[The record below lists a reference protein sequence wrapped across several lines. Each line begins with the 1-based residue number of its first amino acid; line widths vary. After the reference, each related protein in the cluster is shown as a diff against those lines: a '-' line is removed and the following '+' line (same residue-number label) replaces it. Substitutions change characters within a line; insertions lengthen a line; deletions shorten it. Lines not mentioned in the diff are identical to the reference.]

1 VSFTGRPPD
10 LPTVANVTLL
20 AVVFALAG
28 AVTAALS
35 TSVQHHAASS
45 APPGAGAADLLR
57 HLVHRPAWLGALLLG
72 PLGFT
77 LHVLALQHGAIGL
90 VQPILITGLVF
101 AVPIRAALSRSW
113 PSRAELV
120 AVSVTAGGIAALL
133 LASDARAAVTPPDPT
148 TLLLAVGA
156 TAGIALALVG
166 TANGVRR
173 PVGAAFLL
181 GTAAGLLFALMAVL
195 IKAVQLHQA
204 EHGLVTIATTWLPY
218 ALVACGV
225 GGVAVNQLAYRSAR
239 LSASMPVLN
248 VVNCLVAVGFGHAV
262 FGESLTS
269 GPGATAVAAVAL
281 SAMTW
286 GLWSLSGYDRRPR
299 RRTSSTSSPAAPSA
313 RARAASGC

>member
-1 VSFTGRPPD
+1 
-10 LPTVANVTLL
+10 VTWL

-28 AVTAALS
+28 AATAAVS

-45 APPGAGAADLLR
+45 APPRAGAADLLR
-57 HLVHRPAWLGALLLG
+57 HLIRRPAWLGALLLA

-77 LHVLALQHGAIGL
+77 LHVLALHNGPIGL

-113 PSRAELV
+113 PRRSELV
-120 AVSVTAGGIAALL
+120 AVSVTAGGIAVLL
-133 LASDARAAVTPPDPT
+133 LASDARPAVAAPDST
-148 TLLLAVGA
+148 TLLMAVGA
-156 TAGIALALVG
+156 TAGVVLLMVG
-166 TANGVRR
+166 TASGVRR

-195 IKAVQLHQA
+195 IKAVQLHEA
-204 EHGLVTIATTWLPY
+204 EHGLLAAAFTWLPY

-248 VVNCLVAVGFGHAV
+248 VANCLVAVGFGHAV

-269 GPGATAVAAVAL
+269 GPGATAAAAAAL
-281 SAMTW
+281 FAMTW
-286 GLWSLSGYDRRPR
+286 GLWSLARYDDRPAGIAER
-299 RRTSSTSSPAAPSA
+299 EPVAAEGPQPFVA
-313 RARAASGC
+313 T